1 MSKKNGMSD
10 LVKVKLKDIS
20 NVRHIRAINHDRFQM
35 YDHVGSVYNI
45 TKEVYEILRRM
56 MVYKPSCVGLYGRF
70 NPRFKEY
77 FEKMKKYN
85 AGVLDSRGYTIVLT
99 ADDKVVGMAIKCIQD
114 DINKLIEW
122 IL

>member
-1 MSKKNGMSD
+1 
-10 LVKVKLKDIS
+10 
-20 NVRHIRAINHDRFQM
+20 
-35 YDHVGSVYNI
+35 
-45 TKEVYEILRRM
+45 M
-56 MVYKPSCVGLYGRF
+56 MVYKPSCAGLYGRF

-77 FEKMKKYN
+77 FEKIKKYN

-99 ADDKVVGMAIKCIQD
+99 ADDEVVAMDIKCIQD